1 MLDAV
6 CAAAELD
13 VAEVDD
19 AAEDDD
25 DVDGGDAFSLP
36 PQAVATVS
44 TAVSPIPTLKIR
56 TTLIVC
62 LDSMS
67 YLYGTHHLRSNIYC
81 HRCEGGCQAEKSRIR
96 LIGLPRH
103 AARVSSRDTALR
115 KAGRLR

>member
-1 MLDAV
+1 VV

-19 AAEDDD
+19 AADD
-25 DVDGGDAFSLP
+25 DVDDGDAFSLP

-62 LDSMS
+62 S
-67 YLYGTHHLRSNIYC
+67 I
-81 HRCEGGCQAEKSRIR
+81 
-96 LIGLPRH
+96 P
-103 AARVSSRDTALR
+103 
-115 KAGRLR
+115 